1 MDDNF
6 KNGES
11 FDRENFAEVNY
22 NKDESLNE
30 EKNAEMKESE
40 GKKSK
45 KGVWA
50 ALTGAVIIAAVLV
63 FTAKTFIF
71 SAPKAGLCNNYNSS
85 IGIVKDKWLYH
96 ASVDGTEFAK
106 THIRTGEKKV
116 ISGESVAF
124 IQEYKN
130 NIYYYD
136 SENEKYYRYNENGED
151 ILIHDGAAYYPQF
164 SGNYVYY
171 IVPETAYGGFVKRTP
186 IAGGEEETVLNVY
199 CSSFYIESGNIIYYD
214 QAIEDLLIVKLSDAI
229 GYAEKAGGEAYESAD
244 IKAVVLLEDTMAL
257 NVNVKGRNIYYCDG
271 GDSYKIKKLDM
282 ASGEITE
289 IGRGLT
295 GMYLNL
301 YENYLYY
308 VSPSDNRVYRCNLN
322 GSDIRDLSGT
332 NYARTAGIS
341 VYDGYMVYYA
351 LVTSYDE
358 NVQTQYTPVI
368 VVSQADGKRVCEI
381 PQNSSQD
388 SGVSENTEGEENVTN
403 NGEENGEA

>member
-1 MDDNF
+1 
-6 KNGES
+6 
-11 FDRENFAEVNY
+11 
-22 NKDESLNE
+22 
-30 EKNAEMKESE
+30 
-40 GKKSK
+40 
-45 KGVWA
+45 
-50 ALTGAVIIAAVLV
+50 
-63 FTAKTFIF
+63 
-71 SAPKAGLCNNYNSS
+71 
-85 IGIVKDKWLYH
+85 
-96 ASVDGTEFAK
+96 
-106 THIRTGEKKV
+106 
-116 ISGESVAF
+116 
-124 IQEYKN
+124 
-130 NIYYYD
+130 
-136 SENEKYYRYNENGED
+136 
-151 ILIHDGAAYYPQF
+151 
-164 SGNYVYY
+164 
-171 IVPETAYGGFVKRTP
+171 
-186 IAGGEEETVLNVY
+186 
-199 CSSFYIESGNIIYYD
+199 
-214 QAIEDLLIVKLSDAI
+214 
-229 GYAEKAGGEAYESAD
+229 
-244 IKAVVLLEDTMAL
+244 MAL

-308 VSPSDNRVYRCNLN
+308 VSPSDNRVYRCNLD